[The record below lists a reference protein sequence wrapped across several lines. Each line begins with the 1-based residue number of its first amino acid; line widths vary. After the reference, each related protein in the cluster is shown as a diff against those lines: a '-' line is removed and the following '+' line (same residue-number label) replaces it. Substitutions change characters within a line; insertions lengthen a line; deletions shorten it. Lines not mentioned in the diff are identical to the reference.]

1 MLREIK
7 NVKQSDP
14 RFTRRWFQSEFFE
27 LFVWSGLDGGIKT
40 FQLCYDLRRRERA
53 LTWKEGFGFFHDGV
67 DDGESGDATGG
78 HNQSG
83 LLTGASRG
91 PFDAE
96 KVNARFM
103 RESADLP
110 IELRSFVIT
119 RLHEY
124 ALSGEI
130 KRRDPPRRS
139 VRRDDW
145 QTGAAS
151 AQGRDAPE
159 SVAQEHEKAA
169 SGEAVAAAEPA
180 QDAAQARF

>member
-14 RFTRRWFQSEFFE
+14 ALTRRWFQSEYFE
-27 LFVWSGLDGGIKT
+27 LFVWSGPDSRVKT

-53 LTWKEGFGFFHDGV
+53 LTWKEPFGFFHDGV
-67 DDGESGDATGG
+67 DDGEGVGPAG

-110 IELRSFVIT
+110 IELRSFVLA

-130 KRRDPPRRS
+130 KRRGPPRRV

-145 QTGAAS
+145 QTG
-151 AQGRDAPE
+151 E
-159 SVAQEHEKAA
+159 
-169 SGEAVAAAEPA
+169 AAAPQRNKGAGESAVPA
-180 QDAAQARF
+180 EDGSGTSPAV

>member
-14 RFTRRWFQSEFFE
+14 ELTRRWFQSEYFE
-27 LFVWSGLDGGIKT
+27 LFVWSAPDGQVKT

-53 LTWKEGFGFFHDGV
+53 LTWKEPHGFFHDGV
-67 DDGESGDATGG
+67 DDGEVGGAAG

-110 IELRSFVIT
+110 IELRSFVLA

-130 KRRDPPRRS
+130 KRRDPPRRV

-145 QTGAAS
+145 QIKEAPAQEAGTDGDAAGAPDPGAA
-151 AQGRDAPE
+151 P
-159 SVAQEHEKAA
+159 
-169 SGEAVAAAEPA
+169 
-180 QDAAQARF
+180 